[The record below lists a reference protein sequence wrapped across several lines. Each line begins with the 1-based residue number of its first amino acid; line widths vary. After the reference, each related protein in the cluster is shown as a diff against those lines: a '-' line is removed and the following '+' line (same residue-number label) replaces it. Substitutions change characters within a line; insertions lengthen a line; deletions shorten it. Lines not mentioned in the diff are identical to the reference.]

1 MLGKRSIIAALFAV
15 ALAYVAY
22 PYVTLYRLGSAIR
35 DGNGP
40 ALEAMVDWPA
50 VREGI
55 KEDICDLVIDE
66 APEAKAGTQ
75 LPPFGAGFMRG
86 IAGNAIDARVT
97 PAALVAV
104 AQVPSAR
111 PAFRTA
117 KMRVSWAFFDTPTQ
131 FMVDLRARKED
142 PAVRL
147 QLDLRNGAW
156 RVTRVWLPAELLDE
170 ANARTVAAAGSL
182 SGQTDIAERIK

>member
-15 ALAYVAY
+15 ALAYIAY

-35 DGNGP
+35 GGDGP
-40 ALEAMVDWPA
+40 ALETLVDWPA

-55 KEDICDLVIDE
+55 KEDICDLVVDE
-66 APEAKAGTQ
+66 APEAKSGAQ
-75 LPPFGAGFMRG
+75 LPPFGAGFVRG
-86 IAGNAIDARVT
+86 IAGNTIDARVT

-111 PAFRTA
+111 PAFRTER
-117 KMRVSWAFFDTPTQ
+117 MQVSWAFFDTPTQ
-131 FMVDLRARKED
+131 FVVDLRARNQD
-142 PAVRL
+142 PAIRL

-156 RVTRVWLPAELLDE
+156 QVTRVWLPAELLGQ
-170 ANARTVAAAGSL
+170 ANARTVAAAGSP
-182 SGQTDIAERIK
+182 GRQTDVAERVK